1 MMFRCIFERHV
12 QGQEEMRWTD
22 VLQVSD
28 CECVGVK
35 GGALQCEEVMWL
47 IWRVGKLK
55 ELSDFTQFV
64 TVFMVNVSGYF
75 GWLP

>member
-1 MMFRCIFERHV
+1 
-12 QGQEEMRWTD
+12 
-22 VLQVSD
+22 
-28 CECVGVK
+28 VGVK